1 MDDRPAGSRD
11 PPDGEEERGA
21 IGENF
26 CHPPPLPPSLPDIE
40 LPELPGLFPEFIFEL
55 LRISED
61 WFGRWN
67 PPFEFPPNAPFA
79 LPPNAEG
86 CDIPPELF
94 NPPGEPIALAPGIE
108 LPPMP
113 PARPPARVTPGSP

>member
-1 MDDRPAGSRD
+1 MLAAFVA
-11 PPDGEEERGA
+11 EEFE
-21 IGENF
+21 
-26 CHPPPLPPSLPDIE
+26 PV
-40 LPELPGLFPEFIFEL
+40 PELEPAPK
-55 LRISED
+55 
-61 WFGRWN
+61 
-67 PPFEFPPNAPFA
+67 PPFEFPPNALFA

-94 NPPGEPIALAPGIE
+94 NPPGDPGEPIALAPGIE